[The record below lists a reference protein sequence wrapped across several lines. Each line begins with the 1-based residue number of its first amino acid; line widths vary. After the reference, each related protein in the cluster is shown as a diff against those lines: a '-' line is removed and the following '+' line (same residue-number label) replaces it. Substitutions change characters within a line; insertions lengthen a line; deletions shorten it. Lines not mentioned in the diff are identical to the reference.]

1 MPKRK
6 THEDISRLLLGKS
19 YSEVDIALDWPAKFM
34 GCHHRKVLHTIPEG
48 CIIGLLVTGDAKGA
62 AAGALHVITDS
73 VDSRA
78 KKEIKNLTKNRGDG
92 KCLKK
97 RKPKKRKKNGST

>member
-19 YSEVDIALDWPAKFM
+19 FSEVSIALDWPAKFM
-34 GCHHRKVLHTIPEG
+34 GCHHRKVFHTVHEG
-48 CIIGLLVTGDAKGA
+48 CIVGYLLTGDAKGA
-62 AAGALHVITDS
+62 AAGALHVITDI
-73 VDSRA
+73 VDSGV

-92 KCLKK
+92 KWQKK
-97 RKPKKRKKNGST
+97 RKPKK